1 MCPFF
6 MPVPGYQY
14 GTYASSGTSLPLLLA
29 PSPMP
34 SCRSWLALYGASAP
48 RLTAVR
54 PADSPRLRSPPAH
67 PRALLALLLLCS
79 WQMPQARQLAQMSLC
94 LKSDA
99 SSWLE
104 AWVLRKSGSN
114 NMTGSECARALRGA
128 WCRVLASCNSGS
140 APRRGSGCIEL
151 RASAVNVNSIRCSLK
166 RLKSST

>member
-1 MCPFF
+1 MMCPFF

-94 LKSDA
+94 LKSGSA
-99 SSWLE
+99 SRLE
-104 AWVLRKSGSN
+104 AWVLGAGESNINDGKGVCPRAARGLVQSAGFLQFRFGS
-114 NMTGSECARALRGA
+114 SEGV
-128 WCRVLASCNSGS
+128 WVH
-140 APRRGSGCIEL
+140 
-151 RASAVNVNSIRCSLK
+151 
-166 RLKSST
+166 